1 LVSSDKPHLVL
12 IPLIIREVKDAAKLD
27 AGDSEI
33 IQLKQAVADHVPSRI
48 KVTETV
54 QIASILD
61 LSLKP
66 FVSADVP
73 FADLK
78 QLLLKHTKLAH
89 NRLVRVSVTAAT
101 IGSANT
107 APTYN

>member
-1 LVSSDKPHLVL
+1 MVSSEQPHLGL

-33 IQLKQAVADHVPSRI
+33 IHQLKQAEADRLPYRI

-54 QIASILD
+54 QIASFLD
-61 LSLKP
+61 PQLKP

-73 FADLK
+73 SADLK
-78 QLLLKHTKLAH
+78 
-89 NRLVRVSVTAAT
+89 RF
-101 IGSANT
+101 
-107 APTYN
+107 